1 MHRHRT
7 YEDVNECSV
16 GNLAHAHFCSRF
28 FSIPL
33 KDNKDPSPDAY
44 TPRELSDSL
53 SLLFGYVFLDLEPTD
68 SLRNRMAAAA
78 EAQRM
83 GTIMAKSVSN
93 ARGSVVRRFMQ
104 ALGRSEATPGSY
116 GQELVNRLLREGKS
130 VDEVVWT
137 IIPTAAAACATQA
150 QGVSLHQQDKLW
162 HTDNA
167 VGTNARPL
175 FIGQVRLAL
184 ARYTKARTL
193 H

>member
-1 MHRHRT
+1 
-7 YEDVNECSV
+7 
-16 GNLAHAHFCSRF
+16 
-28 FSIPL
+28 
-33 KDNKDPSPDAY
+33 
-44 TPRELSDSL
+44 
-53 SLLFGYVFLDLEPTD
+53 
-68 SLRNRMAAAA
+68 MAAAA

-104 ALGRSEATPGSY
+104 ALGRSEAAPGSY

-150 QGVSLHQQDKLW
+150 QGVSLDQQVKLW
-162 HTDNA
+162 HTDNT